1 MLKSIK
7 HEINTFLPLRYSAF
21 FFKCLGFDTKYNG
34 VSIDSVHS
42 PVSK

>member
-1 MLKSIK
+1 MKST
-7 HEINTFLPLRYSAF
+7 HSYHLDTVLFF

>member
-1 MLKSIK
+1 MNSTHSYHLD
-7 HEINTFLPLRYSAF
+7 TVLF